1 MKRMAFKWRL
11 KRPGPWLQ
19 MTLALVGLCG
29 TLVLLADL
37 FFGVMPDREAQTLR
51 LRQQLAE
58 GMAVQV
64 AVLLQQDDAAL
75 LQRTL
80 DALAT
85 QTPRLRTLAVRRA
98 DGNLLA
104 QSGHH
109 TRHWRADATA
119 RSAPEQVTVPLQ
131 SSSGPWGRVEMAFV
145 PDDRALLLALLQ
157 QPLMTTLLFISVAG
171 TLVFGLYLRRV
182 LQHLDPSSAI
192 PERVQNAFDVMAEGV
207 AVLDDRGRV
216 LLVNKAFKKLHPL
229 AAQVVAGTSLSALPW
244 LSQGLGADEREHPW
258 ARTVA
263 DGIAVADLPL
273 VVAAGDAAERWLTV
287 NCTPITDAG
296 GARRGC
302 MATFDDVSD
311 LHRSN
316 EALRGALQALHQS
329 NEEVQRQNTE
339 LERLATR
346 DPLTGCLNRR
356 ALLAAFDDALAH
368 ARSSGAA
375 VSCLMLD
382 IDHFKSV
389 NDRFGHGI
397 GDRVIQEVAQ
407 RLQTCARP
415 IDLVGRYGG
424 EEFCVVM
431 PGLAASAAAGIAESV
446 RTCIEREC
454 AAAVHEVQG
463 LHVTASLG
471 VEAFSATACSPA
483 LMMDRADQALYRAKR
498 GGRNQVVVYSDSA
511 DAAETQQ
518 PPTAPAR
525 APDAAAKP
533 AEAVAA

>member
-1 MKRMAFKWRL
+1 MKRPPFKLRL

-19 MTLALVGLCG
+19 MTMALVGLCG

-37 FFGVMPDREAQTLR
+37 FFGVMPDREAQTQR
-51 LRQQLAE
+51 VRQQLAE

-64 AVLLQQDDAAL
+64 AVLLQQDDTAL

-80 DALAT
+80 EALAS
-85 QTPRLRTLAVRRA
+85 QTPGLRTLAVRRV
-98 DGNLLA
+98 DGSLLA
-104 QSGHH
+104 QAGHH
-109 TRHWRADATA
+109 TRYWRVDATA
-119 RSAPEQVTVPLQ
+119 RSAPEQVKVPLQ
-131 SSSGPWGRVEMAFV
+131 TSNGPWGRVELAFV
-145 PDDRALLLALLQ
+145 PDQRAFLLVLLQ
-157 QPLMTTLLFISVAG
+157 QPLLTTLIFISVAG

-192 PERVQNAFDVMAEGV
+192 PDRVQNAFDVMAEGV

-229 AAQVVAGTSLSALPW
+229 AAQVTAGTSLSALPW
-244 LSQGLGADEREHPW
+244 LAEGLGADEREHPW

-263 DGIAVADLPL
+263 DGSAVADLPL
-273 VVAAGDAAERWLTV
+273 VVAAGQAAERRLTL

-302 MATFDDVSD
+302 MATFDDVSE

-316 EALRGALQALHQS
+316 EALRSAMQALNQS

-356 ALLAAFDDALAH
+356 ALLAAFDTALAH
-368 ARSSGAA
+368 AQASGQP

-397 GDRVIQEVAQ
+397 GDRVIQEVAKRMQ
-407 RLQTCARP
+407 SGARP

-424 EEFCVVM
+424 EEFCLVM
-431 PGLAASAAAGIAESV
+431 PGLAAPAAVAIAEQV
-446 RTCIEREC
+446 RASIEHEC
-454 AAAVHEVQG
+454 AGAVHEVQG
-463 LHVTASLG
+463 LKVTASLG
-471 VEAFSATACSPA
+471 VEAYGPAATTPA
-483 LMMDRADQALYRAKR
+483 LMMDRADQALYRAKH
-498 GGRNQVVVYSDSA
+498 GGRNRVVVYADSA
-511 DAAETQQ
+511 NTPQ
-518 PPTAPAR
+518 
-525 APDAAAKP
+525 AAATSAAKQT
-533 AEAVAA
+533 ETVAA

>member
-1 MKRMAFKWRL
+1 MKKFNFKLRL

-19 MTLALVGLCG
+19 MTLALVGLSG

-37 FFGVMPDREAQTLR
+37 FFGVMPDHENQTLR

-85 QTPRLRTLAVRRA
+85 QTPGLRTLAVRRSE
-98 DGNLLA
+98 GGLLA
-104 QSGHH
+104 QAGPH
-109 TRHWRADATA
+109 TRLWRAEGT
-119 RSAPEQVTVPLQ
+119 RRTAPEQISVPLQ
-131 SSSGPWGRVEMAFV
+131 SSTGPWGRVEMAFV
-145 PDDRALLLALLQ
+145 PDERPLLLTVVQ
-157 QPLMTTLLFISVAG
+157 QPLMTTLFFISVAG

-216 LLVNKAFKKLHPL
+216 LLVNKAFRKLHPL
-229 AAQVVAGTSLSALPW
+229 AAQVAAGTALSALPW
-244 LSQGLGADEREHPW
+244 LAESLGGDEREHPW

-263 DGIAVADLPL
+263 DGTAVSDLAL
-273 VVAAGDAAERWLTV
+273 VVAAGTASERWLTL
-287 NCTPITDAG
+287 NCTPISDAG
-296 GARRGC
+296 GATRGC
-302 MATFDDVSD
+302 MATFDDVSE

-316 EALRGALQALHQS
+316 EALRSAMQALHQS

-356 ALLAAFDDALAH
+356 ALLAAFDNALAQ
-368 ARSSGAA
+368 ARRSGQP

-382 IDHFKSV
+382 IDHFKLV

-397 GDRVIQEVAQ
+397 GDRVIQEVAK
-407 RLQTCARP
+407 RLQSCARP
-415 IDLVGRYGG
+415 NDLVGRYGG

-431 PGLAASAAAGIAESV
+431 PGLAAAAAAAIAESV
-446 RTCIEREC
+446 RACIEREC

-471 VEAFSATACSPA
+471 VEVFGPAAATPA

-498 GGRNQVVVYSDSA
+498 GGRNRVLVY
-511 DAAETQQ
+511 
-518 PPTAPAR
+518 
-525 APDAAAKP
+525 
-533 AEAVAA
+533 AEAATQVHEEEVAA

>member
-1 MKRMAFKWRL
+1 MNRLAFKIRI

-19 MTLALVGLCG
+19 MTMALVGLCG

-37 FFGVMPDREAQTLR
+37 FFGVMPDREAQSLR

-64 AVLLQQDDAAL
+64 AVLLQHDDAAL

-85 QTPRLRTLAVRRA
+85 QTPGLRTLAVRRV
-98 DGNLLA
+98 DGSLLA
-104 QSGHH
+104 QAGHH
-109 TRHWRADATA
+109 SRYWRAAATA
-119 RSAPEQVTVPLQ
+119 RSAPEQFTVPLQ
-131 SSSGPWGRVEMAFV
+131 SSNGPWGRVELAFI
-145 PDDRALLLALLQ
+145 PDERALLLALLQ
-157 QPLMTTLLFISVAG
+157 QPLMTTLLFISCAG

-229 AAQVVAGTSLSALPW
+229 AAQVTAGTSLSALPW
-244 LSQGLGADEREHPW
+244 LAEGLGADEREHPW

-263 DGIAVADLPL
+263 DGTALADLPL
-273 VVAAGDAAERWLTV
+273 VVAAASAAERWLTV

-296 GARRGC
+296 GATRGC

-316 EALRGALQALHQS
+316 EALRSAMQALNQS

-339 LERLATR
+339 LERLAMR

-356 ALLAAFDDALAH
+356 ALLAAFDDALAQ
-368 ARSSGAA
+368 ARKSGQP

-397 GDRVIQEVAQ
+397 GDRVIQEVAK
-407 RLQTCARP
+407 RLQACAGP
-415 IDLVGRYGG
+415 TDLVGRYGG

-431 PGLAASAAAGIAESV
+431 PGLAPPAAAAIAERV
-446 RTCIEREC
+446 RACIESEC

-471 VEAFSATACSPA
+471 VEAYGPAAATPA

-498 GGRNQVVVYSDSA
+498 SGRNQVVVYADTA
-511 DAAETQQ
+511 DAAP
-518 PPTAPAR
+518 PPTAAT
-525 APDAAAKP
+525 AAAAAAPTNKQ
-533 AEAVAA
+533 AEKVAA